1 MSVLITDSI
10 NVLQTRLTNFKVCNL
25 ITTYISKDS
34 IEELKQTHNQAFRRG
49 TLRFK
54 DCSFDNIELYPSKFE
69 SYEIIVEATPQNS
82 NVFKV
87 VSTVINMKNVI
98 NKPVKIS
105 ILSWDNIVTRKA
117 KFERPSAYATL
128 ISKNELKNSD
138 ISDDQ
143 GITKIIQF

>member
-10 NVLQTRLTNFKVCNL
+10 NVLQTRIKDFKICNL
-25 ITTYISKDS
+25 ITTYIPKDS

-49 TLRFK
+49 SLRFK
-54 DCSFDNIELYPSKFE
+54 DCNFDNTDLYPSKFE
-69 SYEIIVEATPQNS
+69 NYEIILEATPQNP

-105 ILSWDNIVTRKA
+105 ILHWDNIVTRKA
-117 KFERPSAYATL
+117 KFERPSAYAVL
-128 ISKNELKNSD
+128 FSKNELKNLD
-138 ISDDQ
+138 ITDD
-143 GITKIIQF
+143 